1 MRLPV
6 GVCAWGACLHA
17 CMNAGLG
24 ITSQNTDRGTFRS
37 RKENEPFLSMKSLP
51 KACYTGLMV
60 TDRILQSDMYLVH
73 GHDRRSHERM
83 VSSYAKSDRFVQV
96 LITSGRARILL
107 LILSPSL
114 SLSIDKYKHPNG
126 TIQDRT
132 RVFSEKYL
140 QVNQP
145 VRVPG
150 PRSRSQ
156 IKNSVSQNERDMERN
171 CVLC

>member
-37 RKENEPFLSMKSLP
+37 RKENEPFLSMISLP

-83 VSSYAKSDRFVQV
+83 VSSYAKSDRLYKYSSLQEGPEYYCQYCRRRFHYQRTSTSIQMVQ
-96 LITSGRARILL
+96 
-107 LILSPSL
+107 
-114 SLSIDKYKHPNG
+114 YKIELG
-126 TIQDRT
+126 SFLKSTCR
-132 RVFSEKYL
+132 
-140 QVNQP
+140 
-145 VRVPG
+145 
-150 PRSRSQ
+150 
-156 IKNSVSQNERDMERN
+156 
-171 CVLC
+171 